1 MSLAFEQAEF
11 IAGARVPSRFPPDLG
26 REVAFAGR
34 SNAGKSSVLNALT
47 GRQALARTS
56 KQPGRTREVNFF
68 RLTEDRRL
76 VDLPG
81 YGFARV
87 PAAIQR
93 QWELTLRRYLAE
105 RASLAGLVVVMDI
118 RHAFRDL
125 DLHLLEWAEAAR
137 LPVHLLL
144 TKADKLGRGRQNE
157 ALRAARG
164 RCGEMA
170 SGVSVQLFSAPKK
183 LGVDAL
189 RERVA
194 QWLGEAQ

>member
-1 MSLAFEQAEF
+1 MPFAFEKAEF
-11 IAGARVPSRFPPDLG
+11 IAGARAPAQFPPDLG

-47 GRQALARTS
+47 RRQALARTS
-56 KQPGRTREVNFF
+56 KQPGRTRELNFF
-68 RLTEDRRL
+68 SITEDTRL

-93 QWELTLRRYLAE
+93 QWELTLRHYLAE
-105 RASLAGLVVVMDI
+105 RVSLAGLVVVMDI

-144 TKADKLGRGRQNE
+144 TKADKLGRGQQNE

-164 RCGEMA
+164 RCGEMVA
-170 SGVSVQLFSAPKK
+170 GVSVQLFSAPKK
-183 LGVDAL
+183 QGVEIL
-189 RERVA
+189 REQIN
-194 QWLGEAQ
+194 QWLGEER